1 MNKKFM
7 KNYILSQINQT
18 QNILEA
24 MLNNQVIIESIQK
37 ASEIC
42 IESLKSGGKI
52 LLAGN
57 GGSAADSQHIAGEL
71 VSRFAFDRPGL
82 PAIALTTD
90 TSIITAISNDYGYEL
105 LFSRQIQALA
115 NPGDV
120 FIGYSTSGKSLNIL
134 EAFKE
139 ARKCKMNTVF
149 FTGAGESSID
159 EHLDCAINI
168 PSVITPKIQ
177 EGHLVLGHIM
187 CGLIEK
193 NLFVGG

>member
-1 MNKKFM
+1 MNH
-7 KNYILSQINQT
+7 YIFNQINET
-18 QNILEA
+18 QKILEA
-24 MLNNQVIIESIQK
+24 ILNDRGIIESVQR

-42 IESLKSGGKI
+42 IQSLRSGGKI

-120 FIGYSTSGKSLNIL
+120 LIGYSTSGKSLNIL
-134 EAFKE
+134 QAFKE
-139 ARKCKMNTVF
+139 ARKRKMFTVF

-159 EHLDCAINI
+159 ELVDCAINI
-168 PSVITPKIQ
+168 PSLITPKIQ

-193 NLFVGG
+193 NIFGS